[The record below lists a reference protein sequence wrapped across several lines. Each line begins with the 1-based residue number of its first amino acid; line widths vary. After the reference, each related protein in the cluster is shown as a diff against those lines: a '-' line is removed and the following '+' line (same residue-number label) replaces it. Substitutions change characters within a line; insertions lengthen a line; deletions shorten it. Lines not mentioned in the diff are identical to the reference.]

1 MPRLAIADFMHE
13 GNAFSPVK
21 ATEELFRSQTW
32 LSGPAVAERFR
43 GTRTEMGAAVD
54 FLATHPDWQGTFLT
68 CAEAGPCGPL
78 TDACFQAI
86 KAEIVAGLVSGRW
99 DAVYLALHG
108 AMMADS
114 TPAADLDLLR
124 SVRAAIG
131 DTPLAVSFDLH
142 ANLGQPQVGLFDVAC
157 VYKTHP
163 HVDQHETATKA
174 LGLLARRDAGTIR
187 PVGTLV
193 KVPAI
198 LPSANMRTTDGPMA
212 EMMRIAGEVERRD
225 GLLDVSVIGGFA
237 YGDSP
242 YAGASVMVHVDGDR
256 ALAKRAAAE
265 VAREYEARVPRFY
278 VTLPGPEEGIA
289 RALQAPPGA
298 VAVIENAD
306 NPGSGGIGDT
316 TGLFRALMA
325 AKPEGPTVFCFFFDP
340 AVVARA
346 QAAGVGGRIEAK
358 LGGRIV
364 PGFGAPVPFAG
375 TVERLTDGRFRN
387 IGPMENGAV
396 TELGPSCVLADGN
409 LRVIVTSTCQS
420 PNDPG
425 LFVLHGIDVTKQRL
439 VCVKAKNHFR
449 AGFRPLIATMI
460 DVDTPG
466 PASLDQRSLPFR
478 HAPTS
483 LRRA

>member
-1 MPRLAIADFMHE
+1 
-13 GNAFSPVK
+13 
-21 ATEELFRSQTW
+21 
-32 LSGPAVAERFR
+32 
-43 GTRTEMGAAVD
+43 
-54 FLATHPDWQGTFLT
+54 
-68 CAEAGPCGPL
+68 
-78 TDACFQAI
+78 
-86 KAEIVAGLVSGRW
+86 
-99 DAVYLALHG
+99 
-108 AMMADS
+108 MM
-114 TPAADLDLLR
+114 PAAEPAAALDLLR
-124 SVRAAIG
+124 AVRTAIG
-131 DTPLAVSFDLH
+131 ATPLAVSFDLH
-142 ANLGQPQVGLFDVAC
+142 ANLGAPQIGLFDLAC

-163 HVDQHETATKA
+163 HVDQYDTAAKA
-174 LGLLARRDAGTIR
+174 LGLLARRLAGEVR
-187 PVGTLV
+187 PVGALV

-212 EMMRIAGEVERRD
+212 EMMRIAGELERGD
-225 GLLDVSVIGGFA
+225 WLLDISVLGGFA

-242 YAGASVMVHVDGDR
+242 HAGASVMVHADGDR
-256 ALAKRAAAE
+256 ALADRTAAA
-265 VAREYEARVPRFY
+265 VAREFEARVPRFY
-278 VTLPGPEEGIA
+278 VSLPGPEEGIA
-289 RALQAPPGA
+289 RAVKAPPGE

-325 AKPEGPTVFCFFFDP
+325 ARPEGPTVFCFFFDP

-364 PGFGAPVPFAG
+364 PGFGAPVPFSG

-387 IGPMENGAV
+387 IGPMENGAM
-396 TELGPSCVLADGN
+396 TELGPSCVLADGD
-409 LRVIVTSTCQS
+409 LKVIVTSTCQS

-425 LFVLHGIDVTKQRL
+425 LFVLHGIDVSKQRL

-449 AGFRPLIATMI
+449 AGFRPLIPTMI

-478 HAPTS
+478 RAPAG